1 MKKQTHRTPTR
12 SKLSIFRQLCN
23 LIPNHLVPQ
32 LARDTGAEAKSRSFK
47 PWSHVVS
54 LLFAQF
60 THAVG
65 LNDVCD
71 SLRLHS
77 GPLSAIR
84 GATPPSRNGLS
95 TANRE
100 RPAALAEQLFWKTLA
115 HLQSVSPAFGA
126 GRGGKRLAHRF
137 KTAIHV
143 VDATTIQLIA
153 ACLDWAKHRRRKAA
167 AKCHLRLDLHSFLPR
182 FALIDTARHN
192 DAKRAREVCAGI
204 RAGEIV
210 LFDKAYVDFVHLHD
224 LNQRGVF
231 WVTRAK
237 DNLQFKVV
245 KRRIKKPQGKIL
257 RDDEI
262 LLTVSQSR
270 ADYPQRLRRVV
281 ALVEVDGVERE
292 MVFLT
297 NNFQWAASTVAELY
311 RCRWQIEVFFKQIKQ
326 TLQLADFLGNSANAV
341 QWQVWTALLVYVLL
355 RYQAFLSRWGSSFV
369 RLWTSVRSGLW
380 LKLDLV
386 ALLKSYGTAGGDFRL
401 LGQPE
406 AAYLPGLQPRA
417 VG

>member
-12 SKLSIFRQLCN
+12 SNLSIFRQLCN
-23 LIPNHLVPQ
+23 LIPAHLVAQ
-32 LARDTGAEAKSRSFK
+32 LARDTGAEKKSRSFK

-115 HLQSVSPAFGA
+115 HLQSVSPDFGT
-126 GRGGKRLAHRF
+126 GRAGKRLAHRF

-153 ACLDWAKHRRRKAA
+153 SCLDWAKHRRRKAA

-182 FALIDTARHN
+182 FALIDTARDN

-210 LFDKAYVDFVHLHD
+210 LFDKAYVDFIHLHH
-224 LNQRGVF
+224 LNERGVF

-245 KRRIKKPQGKIL
+245 RRRLKKPDGKIL
-257 RDDEI
+257 SDDEI
-262 LLTVSQSR
+262 LLTVPQSR
-270 ADYPQRLRRVV
+270 ADYPQRMRRVV
-281 ALVEVDGVERE
+281 ALVEVDGAERE

-341 QWQVWTALLVYVLL
+341 RWQVWTALLVYVLL

-369 RLWTSVRSGLW
+369 RLWASVRSGLW

-406 AAYLPGLQPRA
+406 AAYLPGLHPRV